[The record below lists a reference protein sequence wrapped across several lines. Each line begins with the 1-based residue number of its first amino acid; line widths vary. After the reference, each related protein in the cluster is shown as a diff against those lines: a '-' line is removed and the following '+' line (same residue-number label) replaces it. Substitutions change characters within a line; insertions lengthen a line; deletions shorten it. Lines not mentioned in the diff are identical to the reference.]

1 MKTDSKQKADD
12 VNVGAGSAR
21 PKNKQTMYNPDIHHR
36 RSIRLKEYD
45 YSSEGLY
52 FVTICSHEHKCV
64 FGEIIDD
71 NIILNRCGNIIDKEW
86 KSLPQHFP
94 NIVCHEY
101 IIMPNHIHGII
112 QIEERIQGG
121 PTPPLRKTTLGN
133 ILAYYKYRTTK
144 QLDQRI
150 PLWQRNYYEHIIRN
164 QQSYEEIAAYI
175 VENPVHWKRDKL
187 YKD

>member
-1 MKTDSKQKADD
+1 
-12 VNVGAGSAR
+12 
-21 PKNKQTMYNPDIHHR
+21 
-36 RSIRLKEYD
+36 
-45 YSSEGLY
+45 
-52 FVTICSHEHKCV
+52 
-64 FGEIIDD
+64 
-71 NIILNRCGNIIDKEW
+71 
-86 KSLPQHFP
+86 
-94 NIVCHEY
+94 
-101 IIMPNHIHGII
+101 MPNHIHGII

>member
-1 MKTDSKQKADD
+1 
-12 VNVGAGSAR
+12 
-21 PKNKQTMYNPDIHHR
+21 MYNPDIHHR

-52 FVTICSHEHKCV
+52 FVTLCSYEHKCI

-71 NIILNRCGNIIDKEW
+71 NIILSNCGNVIEKEW

-101 IIMPNHIHGII
+101 MIMPNHMHGII
-112 QIEERIQGG
+112 QIEGCIQGG
-121 PTPPLRKTTLGN
+121 PTPPLRKITLGN
-133 ILAYYKYRTTK
+133 ILAFYKYRTTRL
-144 QLDQRI
+144 LDLGM

-175 VENPVHWKRDKL
+175 VENPVHWKQDKL
-187 YKD
+187 YK